1 MSQADRLESYL
12 SAQQSITPLP
22 AWSELGIYRLASCV
36 HILKKKGR
44 KINVELVKVSNQ
56 FGESCRVAQYSLGE

>member
-1 MSQADRLESYL
+1 MSQPERLENYL
-12 SAQQSITPLP
+12 STRQSITPLQ

-56 FGESCRVAQYSLGE
+56 FGESCRVAQYRLVE